1 MARTAQPR
9 AKDESLEHWVASLPT
24 LFLSSNA
31 VTHDVSTAVE
41 RGLLRKVGPRLY
53 STELRAPVEALIR
66 GHAIAIAALRVP
78 GCVLSH
84 RTALEMIPVDGHL
97 FLTGPRNQT
106 IGFPGLTIKVK
117 KGPGP
122 LAGDMP
128 VMELFQASSA
138 RAYLENLAYTRRSM
152 GVGRALSREQV
163 EERLERELQ
172 LKGEA
177 WLNRL
182 RDQARELAPRIEL
195 EDGFVALDEIIG
207 ALLGTREAGVS
218 APAAVARHRGR
229 PHDPDR
235 VRLFERLAEELL
247 DRWGATTRPRQP
259 LLRHE
264 LQHLAF
270 IDAYFSN
277 YIEGTVFAIEEARD
291 IVFEGKIPDQRPQ
304 DAHDIEGTF
313 ELLVDP
319 SEMGVSVAVFDDV
332 EDFEHVLAR
341 RHAAI
346 MRARPEARPG
356 EFKEVSNQAGNTLF
370 VAPELVRGTLAEGLR
385 IFKTLRTPFARAAFV
400 MFVILEVHPFMDGNG
415 RLARAMMN
423 AELAS
428 AGENRILIV
437 TSYRTDY
444 LGALRRLSR
453 AGDPLVYPRMLDR
466 AQEFAARLDYDDLEQ
481 LLAVL
486 TTCNAFDDT
495 DLRIMKLPPNPAG
508 RGGPSTR

>member
-1 MARTAQPR
+1 MAKIAHPR
-9 AKDESLEHWVASLPT
+9 ATGESLEHWVASLPT
-24 LFLSSNA
+24 LLLSSTA
-31 VTHDVSTAVE
+31 ITQDVSNAVE
-41 RGLLRKVGPRLY
+41 RGLLRKLGPRLY
-53 STELRAPVEALIR
+53 STDLRTPADALVR
-66 GHAIAIAALRVP
+66 GHAVAIASLRVP
-78 GCVLSH
+78 GSVLSH
-84 RTALEMIPVDGHL
+84 RTALEMVPAEGHL
-97 FLTGPRNQT
+97 FLTGPKNQT
-106 IGFPGLTIKVK
+106 IDFPGLTLKVK
-117 KGPGP
+117 QGVGPV
-122 LAGDMP
+122 AGDMP
-128 VMELFQASSA
+128 VMELFAASPA
-138 RAYLENLAYTRRSM
+138 RAYLENLDYTRRSM
-152 GVGRALSREQV
+152 GVGRALTREQV
-163 EERLERELQ
+163 EERLERELR
-172 LKGEA
+172 LRGEG

-182 RDQARELAPRIEL
+182 RDQARALAPL
-195 EDGFVALDEIIG
+195 LGMEDGFVALDEIVG
-207 ALLGTREAGVS
+207 ALLGTRESGVS

-235 VRLFERLAEELL
+235 VRLFEHLASELL
-247 DRWGATTRPRQP
+247 GRWGATTRPRPQ

-277 YIEGTVFAIEEARD
+277 YIEGTVFAVEEARD
-291 IVFEGKIPDQRPQ
+291 IVFEGKVPANRPQ

-319 SEMGVSVAVFDDV
+319 TEMGVSAAAFDHL
-332 EDFEHVLAR
+332 EDFEHVLTR
-341 RHAAI
+341 RHATI
-346 MRARPEARPG
+346 MRGRPEARPG
-356 EFKEVSNQAGNTLF
+356 EFKVASNQAGNTLF

-385 IFKTLRTPFARAAFV
+385 IFKTLRTPFQRAAFM
-400 MFVILEVHPFMDGNG
+400 MFVVLEVHPFVDGNG

-466 AQEFAARLDYDDLEQ
+466 AQELAARLDYDDLEQ

-495 DLRIMKLPPNPAG
+495 DLRIMKLPPKPG
-508 RGGPSTR
+508 DR